1 MEETSNASLANQVIV
16 TVNASGVPSCDPY
29 VLPVNGTDAVLKFS
43 LQTAGYI
50 FPTDGAVV
58 VNSASEQF
66 PFPSRTLS
74 SGTWATLYDRNTA
87 AGTFNYTVMVK
98 NATTGEI
105 GRVDPMINN
114 GG

>member
-1 MEETSNASLANQVIV
+1 MEETSNAGVANQVIV
-16 TVNASGVPSCDPY
+16 TVNASGVPACDPL
-29 VLPVNGTDAVLKFS
+29 VLPVNGSDAVLKFS

-66 PFPSRTLS
+66 PYPSRTLAS
-74 SGTWATLYDRNTA
+74 ATWATLYDRNTA
-87 AGTFNYTVMVK
+87 AGTFNYTVFVK
-98 NATTGEI
+98 NIATGEI
-105 GRVDPMINN
+105 GRVDPTINN